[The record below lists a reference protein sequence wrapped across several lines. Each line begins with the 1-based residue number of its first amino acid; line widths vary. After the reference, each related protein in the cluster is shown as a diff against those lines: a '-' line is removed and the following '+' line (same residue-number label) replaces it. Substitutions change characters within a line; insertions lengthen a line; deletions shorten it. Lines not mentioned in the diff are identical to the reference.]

1 MWVVVF
7 GWGGVEWAMM
17 WSALFVQVKG
27 WARSFQP
34 SMYSPIASSRSLTL
48 WKVPRRMACRVMI
61 PKKIST
67 MFNQDPLVGVKCR
80 TIRGFFASRAWT
92 LGCLWVA

>member
-27 WARSFQP
+27 EEPDVFRTVNLLGFLGGSVVAKPVLLGLIWRDVSE
-34 SMYSPIASSRSLTL
+34 R
-48 WKVPRRMACRVMI
+48 
-61 PKKIST
+61 
-67 MFNQDPLVGVKCR
+67 GVEPFL
-80 TIRGFFASRAWT
+80 IVS
-92 LGCLWVA
+92 